1 MMGTME
7 SVAKL
12 KAKISLCFKDIKNN
26 KHNFQVDV
34 SILEN
39 FTAHKILSIVKLAN
53 HLCKMQS
60 FFVKVT
66 NNALTSMEL
75 KEVCPVTNMNINK
88 DADDVV
94 SQHYSIHTISS

>member
-12 KAKISLCFKDIKNN
+12 KPKISLCFKDVQNN
-26 KHNFQVDV
+26 KH
-34 SILEN
+34 N